1 MRHPVLHFLMEL
13 ILFCGEDYIHS
24 TVLKVSS
31 NLLMYFFL
39 AMVAALSYCVGGVF
53 MKFSAG
59 FSQFVP
65 SVLVYVLFLIGASL
79 QTYITNAAHLG
90 ITYALVL
97 GLEVV
102 CTTLFS
108 LLIFKEGYSISA
120 MVGIFLIALGAAFL
134 RAEPL

>member
-1 MRHPVLHFLMEL
+1 
-13 ILFCGEDYIHS
+13 
-24 TVLKVSS
+24 
-31 NLLMYFFL
+31 
-39 AMVAALSYCVGGVF
+39 